1 MKNINPKY
9 TLSLF
14 LFAIAFVTSIKL
26 TVAAEY
32 QSHELE
38 GNRMVIQ
45 TDEGRVTLTAHH
57 QNAFEVFYQPNNI
70 KQLPSFA
77 IGAAPANTKLRIQDK
92 KKSLIFS
99 TPDLRAV
106 IDKSPFRVSY
116 YKGNKLLVEEEIGLF
131 NQDTVRGFRFKLQ
144 EHEKLIGGGERV
156 LGMDRRG
163 HRFPLYNKAHY
174 GYTTESNQM
183 YFGLSAVMS
192 SKKYALIFD
201 NSANGY
207 MDLGHTQ
214 SDIMQF
220 EAVGGRTAYIV
231 VAGDS
236 YPQLIQNYVNVT
248 GKQPLPPRWALGNFA
263 SRFGYRTEQE
273 TRDTVQKFID
283 EDFPVDAIVLD
294 LYWFGNEIKGFMGN
308 LDWDRQAF
316 PTPLKMIAD
325 FKAQGVK
332 TVLVTEPFIL
342 STSTRW
348 QEAVEHNALAKN
360 LGGGPRRF
368 DFYFG
373 NTGLVDVFDD
383 NASSWFDNIYTELSK
398 QGVAGWWGDL
408 GEPEVHPADTIHNL
422 DGVAVTGDEI
432 HNVYGHK
439 WAQRVFE
446 NQQRIAPQQRPF
458 IMMRSGFVGSQR
470 YGMIPW
476 TGDVSRSWDGL
487 KPQVELSLQMGL
499 LGLAY
504 THSDLGGFA
513 GGEEF
518 DQEMYIR
525 WLQYGVFQPIFRPHA
540 QDNIAPEPVFHDKQT
555 KDILRKYV
563 KLRYAL
569 LPYNYTLAFENSLSG
584 MPLMRPVFF
593 EEQDNAALIDI
604 KDTYFWGDA
613 FLVKPIT
620 EAGLTEVPV
629 TLPKGT
635 WFDYWEDVPYQGGQ
649 TISLASNLERLPVFV
664 RAGSFVP
671 MVVPLQSTDNYT
683 TEQLELHYYA
693 DASVNQATGI
703 MYDDDGVSPGSIKSG
718 EFEKLSFSA
727 EQKRNQL
734 QINLARKGNYSGMPV
749 KREISLIVHNWLKS
763 PKKIQIG
770 LVSLT
775 VYSNQA
781 EFSAQT
787 RGVWWDKSNKK
798 LSLKFAWQDDLQLSI
813 K

>member
-1 MKNINPKY
+1 
-9 TLSLF
+9 L
-14 LFAIAFVTSIKL
+14 A
-26 TVAAEY
+26 
-32 QSHELE
+32 
-38 GNRMVIQ
+38 
-45 TDEGRVTLTAHH
+45 
-57 QNAFEVFYQPNNI
+57 
-70 KQLPSFA
+70 
-77 IGAAPANTKLRIQDK
+77 GAPRI
-92 KKSLIFS
+92 L
-99 TPDLRAV
+99 
-106 IDKSPFRVSY
+106 
-116 YKGNKLLVEEEIGLF
+116 
-131 NQDTVRGFRFKLQ
+131 
-144 EHEKLIGGGERV
+144 
-156 LGMDRRG
+156 
-163 HRFPLYNKAHY
+163 
-174 GYTTESNQM
+174 
-183 YFGLSAVMS
+183 
-192 SKKYALIFD
+192 
-201 NSANGY
+201 
-207 MDLGHTQ
+207 
-214 SDIMQF
+214 
-220 EAVGGRTAYIV
+220 
-231 VAGDS
+231 
-236 YPQLIQNYVNVT
+236 
-248 GKQPLPPRWALGNFA
+248 WALGNFA

-273 TRDTVQKFID
+273 ARDTVQKFID

-294 LYWFGNEIKGFMGN
+294 LYWFGNEIKGFMGD
-308 LDWDRQAF
+308 LDWDREAF

-332 TVLVTEPFIL
+332 TVLITEPFIL
-342 STSTRW
+342 STSTKW
-348 QEAVEHNALAKN
+348 QDALEHQALAKN
-360 LGGGPRRF
+360 HAGAPRRF

-383 NASSWFDNIYTELSK
+383 KASKWFDDIYTGLFK

-408 GEPEVHPADTIHNL
+408 GEPEVHPGDSLHNL
-422 DGVAVTGDEI
+422 DGTTVTGDEI

-499 LGLAY
+499 LGLGY

-525 WLQYGVFQPIFRPHA
+525 WLQYGIFQPVFRPHG
-540 QDNIAPEPVFHDKQT
+540 QDNIAPEPVSHDQQT

-563 KLRYAL
+563 KLRYAM

-593 EEQDNAALIDI
+593 EEPSNSALIDI

-620 EAGLTEVPV
+620 EAGLSEVAV

-635 WFDYWEDVPYQGGQ
+635 WFDYWDDTPYQGEQ
-649 TISLASNLERLPVFV
+649 TISLKSDLEKLPVLV

-671 MVVPLQSTDNYT
+671 MVAPLQSTDNYN

-693 DASVNQATGI
+693 DASVTHASGL
-703 MYDDDGVSPGSIKSG
+703 MYDDDGVNPNSIKNA
-718 EFEKLSFSA
+718 EFETLLFSA
-727 EQKRNQL
+727 QQKDNKL
-734 QINLARKGNYSGMPV
+734 QINLARKGKYQGMPE
-749 KREISLIVHNWLKS
+749 KRELSLVVHHWLKQ
-763 PKKIQIG
+763 PKNIQVG
-770 LVSLT
+770 QASLT
-775 VYSNQA
+775 VYSKQA
-781 EFSAQT
+781 QLSLQSS
-787 RGVWWDKSNKK
+787 GVWWDASSKK
-798 LSLKFAWQDDLQLSI
+798 LQIKFVWQHDLLVSI